1 MSLTPAHSIVYLV
14 ACTTQSTMTEVRV
27 DDNKFPAAVGS
38 ASGSLNASPG
48 AGDGAPGDDAEAAT
62 SIATGENA
70 SLLESGDLSVET
82 ATLSMEYG
90 AVAAATVRRK
100 RASTTSQMGFPP
112 MLLHSSAIGAARP
125 RGYSYAA
132 GDHSAS
138 FARFTP
144 PKIFSSSKP
153 GRHERNEV
161 ESPQSGG
168 GRRYSVALG
177 GLGLGIA

>member
-62 SIATGENA
+62 SIATGEKA

-153 GRHERNEV
+153 GRRERNEV

>member
-27 DDNKFPAAVGS
+27 DDNEFPTAVGS
-38 ASGSLNASPG
+38 

-62 SIATGENA
+62 SIATGEKA

-112 MLLHSSAIGAARP
+112 MLLHSSAVGAARP